1 MASGLAAPN
10 YGMAPCGRVRVQ
22 PASPQL
28 LSAVDNPSSTIGG
41 RWIISSSALY
51 LLEQVYKIENYPS
64 LHMRQRLA
72 TDLEVSQRQIQVWFQ
87 NRRQRDRN
95 LIKASEKLSPKME
108 SSGLRPSDASRSAK
122 DGDESMEKDEASD
135 HCDAGSDASGASHSR
150 AKKAPCASDKT
161 PTSGHS
167 STPSS
172 LASPSPELSPPSSPG
187 LLSEH
192 SHSRKTVPS
201 LQMAPPTARPWQ
213 TLGLLPLMPQPM
225 GNRSSAAHASA
236 HHGAGPSS
244 SSAERA
250 THAERGVARAGAGQS
265 FRPSLASMPAPPL
278 PGVPSWGAPPPQ
290 AGIGGS
296 ARPSARP
303 SLLTQGLGLEPSVAA
318 ALPNVAVYLQHIER
332 LQSAYLRLGSGV
344 NAPSLEG
351 EAPPLPQPSKA
362 AHSTHPLPRLP
373 SSSVAASP
381 MPLPTNPPFF
391 ATALGTPL
399 FDLPL
404 SQGIPGLWGG
414 YPPPALSLD
423 PSVFYNLHMSD
434 LSAHVLRAH
443 TAALSQAF
451 SAPPLSIPPL
461 SIPPLSSLPLSS
473 LPLSSPPMA
482 TGTAMPA
489 PTASSSFP
497 FQRSSSTMDDAPELG
512 KCFKKPRSNTDPFPQ
527 SYARATS
534 VDATSATTFEQPST
548 ETSAIGSDYGTN
560 SNDLNVDQA
569 FDWRGANSMM
579 DLDMDLI
586 MGMAGVVDSKVAV
599 V

>member
-1 MASGLAAPN
+1 MLA
-10 YGMAPCGRVRVQ
+10 
-22 PASPQL
+22 
-28 LSAVDNPSSTIGG
+28 T
-41 RWIISSSALY
+41 
-51 LLEQVYKIENYPS
+51 PS
-64 LHMRQRLA
+64 LDA
-72 TDLEVSQRQIQVWFQ
+72 TQIQVWFQ

-108 SSGLRPSDASRSAK
+108 SSGLRLGDASRSAK

-161 PTSGHS
+161 GGHS

-172 LASPSPELSPPSSPG
+172 LASPSQELSPPSSPG
-187 LLSEH
+187 HLSEH
-192 SHSRKTVPS
+192 SHSGKTVPS

-225 GNRSSAAHASA
+225 GNLGSHLGSSSAAHASA

-250 THAERGVARAGAGQS
+250 TLAERGVAMAGAGQS

-278 PGVPSWGAPPPQ
+278 LGVPSWGAPPPQ
-290 AGIGGS
+290 AGVGS
-296 ARPSARP
+296 VRP

-351 EAPPLPQPSKA
+351 AAPPLPQPSEA
-362 AHSTHPLPRLP
+362 THSTHPLPRLP

-381 MPLPTNPPFF
+381 MPLLQTNPPFF

-434 LSAHVLRAH
+434 LLRAH

-512 KCFKKPRSNTDPFPQ
+512 KCFKKPRSNTDPSPQ
-527 SYARATS
+527 NYARATS

>member
-1 MASGLAAPN
+1 MLA
-10 YGMAPCGRVRVQ
+10 
-22 PASPQL
+22 
-28 LSAVDNPSSTIGG
+28 T
-41 RWIISSSALY
+41 
-51 LLEQVYKIENYPS
+51 PS
-64 LHMRQRLA
+64 LDA
-72 TDLEVSQRQIQVWFQ
+72 TQIQVWFQ

-108 SSGLRPSDASRSAK
+108 SSGLRPGDASRSAK

-150 AKKAPCASDKT
+150 AKKAPCASDISPQT
-161 PTSGHS
+161 GGHS

-172 LASPSPELSPPSSPG
+172 LASPSQELSPPSSPG
-187 LLSEH
+187 HLTEH

-250 THAERGVARAGAGQS
+250 TLAERGVARAGAGQSFTGGAGQSFTGGAGQS

-290 AGIGGS
+290 AGIGG
-296 ARPSARP
+296 SARP

-351 EAPPLPQPSKA
+351 AAPPLPQPSEA

-391 ATALGTPL
+391 STALGTPL

-434 LSAHVLRAH
+434 LLRAH

-482 TGTAMPA
+482 IGTAMPA

-512 KCFKKPRSNTDPFPQ
+512 KCFKKPRSNTDPSPQ
-527 SYARATS
+527 NYARATS